1 MCADHEVQHAEN
13 AQADISPTA
22 LQRCSGEA
30 LGKQRGSPAGE
41 TLVAETLVA
50 GWGGA
55 KKA

>member
-13 AQADISPTA
+13 TQANISLTA
-22 LQRCSGEA
+22 LQRCGGEA

-50 GWGGA
+50 GWGCA